1 MKNTVEQTHSE
12 RNLKA
17 IGEIMDQIK
26 SIEAKSYAIQSEI
39 TSAEKLK

>member
-1 MKNTVEQTHSE
+1 MKNTVETTHAD

-26 SIEAKSYAIQSEI
+26 AIEAKSYAI
-39 TSAEKLK
+39 